1 MGTLGFVSWLV
12 FFVEEKL
19 CLTGQKDI
27 VKSTSPVNSRV
38 CLLALVCMFHTE
50 WKSEWELYLSVSRP
64 GCIVTV
70 LDWLTFTFTELNK
83 LSK

>member
-1 MGTLGFVSWLV
+1 MGTRGFVRWLV

-38 CLLALVCMFHTE
+38 CLLALVCMFHAE
-50 WKSEWELYLSVSRP
+50 WKSEWELYLSVSRA

-70 LDWLTFTFTELNK
+70 LDCLTFTITELNK
-83 LSK
+83 STK